1 MFNIKNSKR
10 KIYLLLILMVISFG
24 CKKEAEKKRF
34 FDLTSLKI
42 PYYSNAE
49 SVHQGIDKNKLKK
62 TILYSVAIP
71 YPEKNVL
78 NFYDIELS
86 KFGFKVFLPKMYS
99 ETRKWSLLFDIVDGK
114 KHNNAQ
120 LDAFWINESKHFI
133 AWLALF
139 TEWNQETDNRI
150 NMQWVKLDI
159 KAYNE
164 GEVEKNINT
173 FDLFTDHISQKH
185 NAQNLN
191 EVQTELEGEYC
202 LGNEIFE
209 LKNIKLQSNDIK
221 NTINYLKLSDIKGEV
236 FYVENKTIISS
247 EDIDSILVKKILY
260 KPVSSKN
267 IKNTNTSEAYQM
279 FFNLK
284 KNSNKKFKINKY
296 SRVGLINRDKI
307 FISAFVTEELNSD
320 NKSDIKLELDKE
332 KEIMAIIN
340 RLKLKKR

>member
-1 MFNIKNSKR
+1 
-10 KIYLLLILMVISFG
+10 MVISFG

-34 FDLTSLKI
+34 LDLTSLKI

-78 NFYDIELS
+78 DFYDIELS
-86 KFGFKVFLPKMYS
+86 KLGFKVFLPKMYS
-99 ETRKWSLLFDIVDGK
+99 ETRKWSLLYDIVDGK

-120 LDAFWINESKHFI
+120 LDAFWINENKHFI
-133 AWLALF
+133 TWLALF
-139 TEWNQETDNRI
+139 TEWNQETDNTK

-159 KAYNE
+159 KTYNE
-164 GEVEKNINT
+164 GEIERNIDM
-173 FDLFTDHISQKH
+173 FELFSDPVLQKH
-185 NAQNLN
+185 SAPNLN
-191 EVQTELEGEYC
+191 EVRTNLEGEYS

-209 LKNIKLQSNDIK
+209 FKNIKLQSNDIK
-221 NTINYLKLSDIKGEV
+221 DTINYLKLSDLKGEV

-247 EDIDSILVKKILY
+247 EDIDNILVEKILY
-260 KPVSSKN
+260 KPVSSEKIEN
-267 IKNTNTSEAYQM
+267 NNTNEAYQM

-284 KNSNKKFKINKY
+284 KNLNKKFKIIKN

-307 FISAFVTEELNSD
+307 LISAFVTEELNSD
-320 NKSDIKLELDKE
+320 IKLELGEKKE
-332 KEIMAIIN
+332 MMTIIN